1 MNDREFKKHLH
12 AMARGE
18 ELAETEGP
26 GSLGKRRAPGE
37 EPTSAKKAC
46 L

>member
-18 ELAETEGP
+18 EAGGTEGP
-26 GSLGKRRAPGE
+26 VLGQTK
-37 EPTSAKKAC
+37 SAQ
-46 L
+46 